1 MYDDHPLNEHHSKHP
16 DEAAK
21 RCRKKQPGFIFQLVK
36 FRGFFLF
43 RKNSLYRFL
52 FPTFLM
58 CPLSLRHPPYPPLLG
73 RPLTLKAVNCIGPS
87 QAVLKHRGFGGK
99 ASVLILPGD
108 GTIFWGVPW
117 FTTLP
122 ETKKNLEIFGVEK
135 EMLNLETL
143 IFVGANC

>member
-87 QAVLKHRGFGGK
+87 QAVLKHRGFGG